1 MRGDSCSLDRGEIVL
16 FDSYQ
21 NTVGWA
27 LMIIVAKFNWA
38 TLKAAAG
45 REGSSRREAATKN
58 IQSLISLLSWQL
70 ATLWDTAQRVIN
82 DWYRGNPSN

>member
-1 MRGDSCSLDRGEIVL
+1 ML

-27 LMIIVAKFNWA
+27 LMIIVAKFNWGA
-38 TLKAAAG
+38 LMTAAGEREAGPRVG
-45 REGSSRREAATKN
+45 REGASRREAVTKN

-70 ATLWDTAQRVIN
+70 ATLWDTAQRVN
-82 DWYRGNPSN
+82 KTTP